1 MLRKGEAHEPLVWL
15 VSLAAILLIEK
26 PNCLLRLAAL
36 GILQL
41 AYLWTKLPNANNHM
55 IILGYVNL
63 SLLTLIG
70 IQLWQNGLRKNGR
83 LIPPVTYIKVTFL
96 IGYLAAAVSKLNSDF
111 FDPEKSCSVSMMYNA
126 LAPFG
131 IQDGSLPHRIEA
143 AQPYFI
149 TGMEFLIP
157 LLLLMTRTRWVGIIV
172 IIIFHIGI
180 SFSPRSTALDFC
192 LVLFAIV
199 YLFLPLSA
207 TAQLY
212 DLASRFRN
220 WLPFNLADYKT
231 TFFVLS
237 SFIIAMAL
245 WSKKGTVMG
254 NPNWLILAPLVVTMG
269 LTLILLSISQ
279 RNEFSGGTEQTHQP
293 ETHRVAQMVCVV
305 LILIQLANISSPY
318 LGGRS
323 QSVFTM
329 YSNLQTEGMTSNHF
343 FLPRLAVETKQ
354 DDLVKVFQS
363 SNSQVQ
369 RYSRDGRLM
378 TWHELTRHL
387 SADPNASIHYER
399 NGIEF
404 EHTHAFENPELVTR
418 YPVAHRFLGHRSY
431 DPQGCCQW

>member
-1 MLRKGEAHEPLVWL
+1 MLRKGEPHEPLVWL
-15 VSLAAILLIEK
+15 VSIAAILLIEK

-63 SLLTLIG
+63 SFLILIG
-70 IQLWQNGLRKNGR
+70 IQLWQNGWEKSGP
-83 LIPPVTYIKVTFL
+83 LILPVTYIKAVFL

-111 FDPEKSCSVSMMYNA
+111 FDPEKSCSVSMMYHA

-131 IQDGSLPHRIEA
+131 IQDGSLPHSVEA

-157 LLLLMTRTRWVGIIV
+157 LLLLMTRTRWIGIIV

-192 LVLFAIV
+192 LVLFTIV

-207 TAQLY
+207 TAQIY
-212 DLASRFRN
+212 ELARRFRN
-220 WLPFNLADYKT
+220 WLPICLADYKT
-231 TFFVLS
+231 LLFVVS
-237 SFIIAMAL
+237 SFVIAIAL
-245 WSKKGTVMG
+245 WSKKGTVLG
-254 NPNWLILAPLVVTMG
+254 NPNWLMLAPMVLSMG
-269 LTLILLSISQ
+269 FTLILLSISQ
-279 RNEFSGGTEQTHQP
+279 RNVFSGRTEQPIQS
-293 ETHRVAQMVCVV
+293 ETHRVAQIAFVV
-305 LILIQLANISSPY
+305 LILIQLVNISSPY

-343 FLPRLAVETKQ
+343 FIPRLAVKTKQ

-387 SADPNASIHYER
+387 SADPTASIHYER
-399 NGIEF
+399 NGEEF
-404 EHTHAFENPELVTR
+404 EYAHALENPELVKR
-418 YPVAHRFLGHRSY
+418 YPIAHRFIGHRSY
-431 DPQGCCQW
+431 DPAGCCQW

>member
-26 PNCLLRLAAL
+26 PNCLLRLGAL

-63 SLLTLIG
+63 SLLTLIA
-70 IQLWQNGLRKNGR
+70 IQLWQNGWKNSGR
-83 LIPPVTYIKVTFL
+83 LVPPVTYIKATFL

-111 FDPEKSCSVSMMYNA
+111 FDPDKSCSVSMMYNA

-131 IQDGSLPHRIEA
+131 VQNGSLPHSVEA

-149 TGMEFLIP
+149 TSMEFLIP
-157 LLLLMTRTRWVGIIV
+157 LLLLMTRTRWIGIIV
-172 IIIFHIGI
+172 IISFHIGI

-192 LVLFAIV
+192 LVLFTIV

-207 TAQLY
+207 TEQLY
-212 DLASRFRN
+212 SLAKRFRN
-220 WLPFNLADYKT
+220 WLPFNLSDHKT
-231 TFFVLS
+231 TIFVLF
-237 SFIIAMAL
+237 SFIITMAL
-245 WSKKGTVMG
+245 WSKKGTVLG
-254 NPNWLILAPLVVTMG
+254 NPNWLMLAPMVFAMG
-269 LTLILLSISQ
+269 LTLILLSIFH
-279 RNEFSGGTEQTHQP
+279 RKAFLARTEEIIKTK
-293 ETHRVAQMVCVV
+293 TYRIAQIACVV
-305 LILIQLANISSPY
+305 LIVIQLVNISSPY

-329 YSNLQTEGMTSNHF
+329 YSNLQTEGMTTNHF
-343 FLPRLAVETKQ
+343 FLPRLAIETKQ

-387 SADPNASIHYER
+387 SADPTASIHYER
-399 NGIEF
+399 NGEAF
-404 EHTHAFENPELVTR
+404 DHAHAFENPKLVTR
-418 YPVAHRFLGHRSY
+418 YPIAHRFIGHRSY
-431 DPQGCCQW
+431 DPRGCCQW